1 MRSFRESFSSII
13 RFQSLTLFPSPSHMK
28 ELFRLCKSKTVV
40 WKELPYGDHNSSV
53 AEPGYFNYIDEFIWR
68 NVLGG

>member
-1 MRSFRESFSSII
+1 MVPFHLLANECVLANRLLR
-13 RFQSLTLFPSPSHMK
+13 PSHMK

-68 NVLGG
+68 HVLKK

>member
-1 MRSFRESFSSII
+1 V
-13 RFQSLTLFPSPSHMK
+13 SLIFVFVPNGRTLADTVPRPSHMK

-68 NVLGG
+68 NVLGGQ